1 MYPLIRRLQNS
12 PLTSWW
18 WRWFYNDETGEMLML
33 PWYFRPD
40 YPLLPHHKP

>member
-12 PLTSWW
+12 PLTGWW
-18 WRWFYNDETGEMLML
+18 WQWFYNDITGELLML
-33 PWYFRPD
+33 PWYSCPD